1 MIQLDLRALPKALY
15 LTEEEAMALLDL
27 CVSAKVEYDEVKEQ
41 AVGRLSDMC
50 RNFLRAQQE
59 AATSPER
66 MA

>member
-1 MIQLDLRALPKALY
+1 MIQVNLGSLPKALY

-27 CVSAKVEYDEVKEQ
+27 CVSAKVEFDDVKEQ

-59 AATSPER
+59 AATLPER